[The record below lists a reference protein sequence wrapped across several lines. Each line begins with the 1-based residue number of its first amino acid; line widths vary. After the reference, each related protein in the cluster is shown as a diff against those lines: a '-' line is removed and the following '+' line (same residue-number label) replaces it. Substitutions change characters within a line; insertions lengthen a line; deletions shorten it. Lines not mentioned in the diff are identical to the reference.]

1 MRKIYF
7 SKLKICI
14 ILILY
19 NTSVEA
25 VDDSSISNN
34 NNTDIDNGAIITNNK
49 QPRIIKGSSI
59 FNAEMFPSY
68 ASIRRS
74 GKEHFA
80 GGVILDE
87 YRILTAA
94 HSLVTKKD
102 TIYVGGTKRDGSD
115 KQQELKVRRFFQ
127 HPKFNSSLTNDIS
140 VIELESAITF
150 TSKVKP
156 VELGTEEEFENFK
169 NGSAICQLVGHGY
182 IARPDSVGKVLQVG
196 NQTYTKKRSCRY
208 YGIKSKNCFLARDE
222 NGSQACHG
230 DSGGPLYCN
239 VGDAKKLFGIV
250 SFVGSETC
258 SEGYTGFSLPIRYE
272 PFIKSIIERVDA
284 QPRNES
290 ASAKF
295 SRALLSFMLIFIVIF
310 II

>member
-7 SKLKICI
+7 SKLKICTCGI

-19 NTSVEA
+19 NTSVKA
-25 VDDSSISNN
+25 VDTSTNNDS
-34 NNTDIDNGAIITNNK
+34 DIDNVEISTNNK
-49 QPRIIKGSSI
+49 QSRIIKGTSI

-127 HPKFNSSLTNDIS
+127 HPEFNTSLINDIS

-169 NGSAICQLVGHGY
+169 NGPTICQLVGHGY
-182 IARPDSVGKVLQVG
+182 IGRPDSVGEVLQVG

-230 DSGGPLYCN
+230 DSGGPLYCD

-250 SFVGSETC
+250 SFVASESC

-295 SRALLSFMLIFIVIF
+295 SRAILSFILIFAVIF
-310 II
+310 VI